1 MFKQVRFSR
10 WSLPVAILLAV
21 LMFIAVASVATA
33 QEQGAQE
40 AGKGVSVGLLIGAII
55 VGWVGIFLHRIKKV
69 VKAETDEAII
79 RYIRAPKIV
88 FVVGLVVAA
97 AAVWAE
103 SVTYAKDVGSL
114 MWSALITGYGADSLL
129 EAKEPPKP

>member
-1 MFKQVRFSR
+1 MLKQVRFSR
-10 WSLPVAILLAV
+10 WSLFAGVLLAV
-21 LMFIAVASVATA
+21 LIFIAVSSVATA
-33 QEQGAQE
+33 QEQGAE
-40 AGKGVSVGLLIGAII
+40 EGTEGVGIGLLIGAII
-55 VGWVGIFLHRIKKV
+55 VGWVGNFLHRIKKV

-79 RYIRAPKIV
+79 RYIRAHKIV

-129 EAKEPPKP
+129 EAK

>member
-1 MFKQVRFSR
+1 M
-10 WSLPVAILLAV
+10 
-21 LMFIAVASVATA
+21 A
-33 QEQGAQE
+33 QEQGTE
-40 AGKGVSVGLLIGAII
+40 EGTEGVGIGLLIGAII
-55 VGWVGIFLHRIKKV
+55 VGWVGNFLHRIKKV

-79 RYIRAPKIV
+79 RYIRAHKII

-129 EAKEPPKP
+129 EAK

>member
-1 MFKQVRFSR
+1 MLKQVRFSR

-21 LMFIAVASVATA
+21 LMLLALAPTVGA
-33 QEQGAQE
+33 QEQGTE
-40 AGKGVSVGLLIGAII
+40 EGTGGVGIGLLIGAII
-55 VGWVGIFLHRIKKV
+55 VGWVGNFLHRIKKV

-79 RYIRAPKIV
+79 RYIRAHKIV

-129 EAKEPPKP
+129 EAK

>member
-21 LMFIAVASVATA
+21 LIFIAVASVATA
-33 QEQGAQE
+33 QGQGADDGAE
-40 AGKGVSVGLLIGAII
+40 GVGVGLLIGAII

-79 RYIRAPKIV
+79 RYLRAHKIL
-88 FVVGLVVAA
+88 FVLGLVVAA

-103 SVTYAKDVGSL
+103 SVTYARDVGSL

-129 EAKEPPKP
+129 EAKEAPRP

>member
-1 MFKQVRFSR
+1 MLKQVRFSR

-21 LMFIAVASVATA
+21 LMFIAIAPVAMA
-33 QEQGAQE
+33 QEQGTE
-40 AGKGVSVGLLIGAII
+40 EGTEGVGIGLLIGAII
-55 VGWVGIFLHRIKKV
+55 VGWVGNFLHRIKKV

-79 RYIRAPKIV
+79 RYIRAHKIV

-129 EAKEPPKP
+129 EAK